1 MRARAKSSRTRTN
14 ASRRLE
20 RSSALGFSASI
31 FARARSAAS
40 LRRLSSLFKADAARA
55 LSRSSSRSSRLCSI
69 SRSARS
75 MSSFISRKR
84 VDFLRNRYAGVSP
97 NESGFV
103 HANRASTLESLA
115 RRRRAPASLA
125 SFMSLSKNRRR
136 VSTSCDEAF
145 SLVVGG
151 VVSPRR
157 LASFPP
163 RIFSSSLARAFAL
176 DISRTARTFGRT

>member
-20 RSSALGFSASI
+20 RSSALGFSGVY
-31 FARARSAAS
+31 FRAREAPPS
-40 LRRLSSLFKADAARA
+40 LRRLSSLSKADAARA
-55 LSRSSSRSSRLCSI
+55 FSRSSSRSSRLCSI

-84 VDFLRNRYAGVSP
+84 VDFLRNRYAGARRGVGFRPRESRVHPRIARASSSRARVSR
-97 NESGFV
+97 FV
-103 HANRASTLESLA
+103 HVSL
-115 RRRRAPASLA
+115 
-125 SFMSLSKNRRR
+125 KNRRR
-136 VSTSCDEAF
+136 VSASCDEAF
-145 SLVVGG
+145 SLVVVV

-176 DISRTARTFGRT
+176 DISRTARTFART